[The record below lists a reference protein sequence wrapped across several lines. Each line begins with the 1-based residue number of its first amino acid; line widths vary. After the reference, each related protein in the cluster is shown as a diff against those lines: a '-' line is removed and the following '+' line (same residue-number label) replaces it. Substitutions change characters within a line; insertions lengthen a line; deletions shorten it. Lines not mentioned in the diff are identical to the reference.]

1 MVHWHARTQIQA
13 FREALN
19 DARSVASAL
28 PGGEML
34 IEEQEEVIAMLERL
48 RAKKRYVRLSL
59 WSFAGEARGAEEGGG
74 KEREKGNGNSSSPS
88 GLIVLPFFLFLS
100 ADYSYATFR
109 KR

>member
-1 MVHWHARTQIQA
+1 
-13 FREALN
+13 
-19 DARSVASAL
+19 
-28 PGGEML
+28 ML

-88 GLIVLPFFLFLS
+88 GLIVFLFFFFFFFLQITVTRLFGKG
-100 ADYSYATFR
+100 DRYQGR
-109 KR
+109 GI